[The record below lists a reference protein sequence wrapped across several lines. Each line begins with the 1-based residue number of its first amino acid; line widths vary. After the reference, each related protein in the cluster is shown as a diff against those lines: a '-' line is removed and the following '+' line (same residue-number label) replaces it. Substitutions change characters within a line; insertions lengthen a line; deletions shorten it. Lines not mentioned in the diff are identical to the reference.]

1 MFPNHEKDQMRV
13 TKFSKKEG
21 EEEEEGGS
29 ASAIALQPSVI
40 INVFSTPPS
49 AMCPYT

>member
-13 TKFSKKEG
+13 TKFSKEGG
-21 EEEEEGGS
+21 EEEEEGF

>member
-1 MFPNHEKDQMRV
+1 MFPNNEKDQMRV
-13 TKFSKKEG
+13 TKFSK
-21 EEEEEGGS
+21 EEEGGS